1 MHTPRA
7 LIFSLYSVGR
17 VAAQVVGEAQGFASG
32 VTGGG
37 SATPVYPETN
47 EELISFLES
56 TDPQVIVLTKT
67 FEFIGTE
74 GSTTEDGC
82 APWGTEDPACQLA
95 IDGPD
100 WCGDRDPVSVT
111 YDNAAG
117 QPIQVASD
125 KTLVGEG
132 DAGVLSGKGL
142 RFTNA
147 VSNIIVQNI
156 KITNLNP
163 QYAFQR
169 QSLRI
174 CKRLRPTS

>member
-1 MHTPRA
+1 MPSSATLLSLFFLATRA
-7 LIFSLYSVGR
+7 T
-17 VAAQVVGEAQGFASG
+17 AQVVGAAAGFAEG

-37 SATPVYPETN
+37 SASPVYPETN
-47 EELISFLES
+47 EELISLLES
-56 TDPQVIVLTKT
+56 ADPQVIVLTKT

-82 APWGTEDPACQLA
+82 APWGTDDPACQLS

-100 WCGDRDPVSVT
+100 WCGDRDPVQVT
-111 YDNAAG
+111 YDNAASTA
-117 QPIQVASD
+117 IHVASD

-142 RFTNA
+142 RFTNG

-163 QYAFQR
+163 Q
-169 QSLRI
+169 
-174 CKRLRPTS
+174 